1 MGAPGRVLP
10 FDREALTKEA
20 IHGGWVTFSGKYCT
34 EYGIATTAARMASI
48 VLHDEKA
55 VMPASMELCG
65 EYGESGL
72 FAGVPCVLGANGVEQ
87 VIELPLTAEEKH
99 TFHQCCEGIRQ
110 NMEHLKEL

>member
-1 MGAPGRVLP
+1 
-10 FDREALTKEA
+10 
-20 IHGGWVTFSGKYCT
+20 
-34 EYGIATTAARMASI
+34 MASI

-72 FAGVPCVLGANGVEQ
+72 FAGVPCVLGTNGVEQ
-87 VIELPLTAEEKH
+87 VIELPLTAEEKQ
-99 TFHQCCEGIRQ
+99 TFHQCCAGIRQ